1 MINTLFINKIK
12 IIIYSKLII
21 YIINKKLY
29 NKIRYYIR
37 YMQYIKIIKLINF
50 ILNNIEKVRLFE

>member
-12 IIIYSKLII
+12 IIIYSILII

-29 NKIRYYIR
+29 DKIRYYIR